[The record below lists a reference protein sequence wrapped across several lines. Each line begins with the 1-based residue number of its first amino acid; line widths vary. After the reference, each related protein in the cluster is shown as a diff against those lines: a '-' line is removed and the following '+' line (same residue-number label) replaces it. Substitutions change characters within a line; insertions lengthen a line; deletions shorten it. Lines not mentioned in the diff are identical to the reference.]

1 MEEYLSLEVLILMLL
16 MSFIENRSVNKN
28 GKENKD
34 KAGGLAVLP
43 CSHFISP
50 HSL

>member
-1 MEEYLSLEVLILMLL
+1 MN
-16 MSFIENRSVNKN
+16 FIKNRDVNKD

-43 CSHFISP
+43 PSP
-50 HSL
+50 SL